1 MMSIKE
7 DDDDVVDDDDD
18 GCCGGVMI
26 IPIVADPGEEIVI
39 AAMGVSNAIDDI

>member
-1 MMSIKE
+1 MMSMKE
-7 DDDDVVDDDDD
+7 DDDVVVDDD

>member
-1 MMSIKE
+1 MMSMKE
-7 DDDDVVDDDDD
+7 DVDVDDDDDD

-39 AAMGVSNAIDDI
+39 AAIGVSNAIDDI